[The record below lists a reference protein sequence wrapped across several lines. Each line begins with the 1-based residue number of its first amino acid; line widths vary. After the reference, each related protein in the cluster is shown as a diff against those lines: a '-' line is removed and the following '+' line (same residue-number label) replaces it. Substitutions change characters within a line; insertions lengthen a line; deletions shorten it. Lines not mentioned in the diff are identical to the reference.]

1 MNDARIA
8 RARLEG
14 NVKGQRWLEAV
25 HTLADRVRRRAA
37 RGVGECAESQSH
49 SFIYNTSTR
58 SFIHNTPTR
67 KYVHSRSELHSTDTC
82 RRRAEKQFTTHQH
95 AKGHTK
101 HKTFTPRTE
110 PFTDKVF
117 ISTPR
122 TPDRRTFTPGP
133 KHTRYPV
140 PVPMRLFNR
149 SGVGF
154 WNEVRGVPFIA
165 ERHLH
170 PSDLVSTIS

>member
-58 SFIHNTPTR
+58 SQPKRTALYRHMQ
-67 KYVHSRSELHSTDTC
+67 
-82 RRRAEKQFTTHQH
+82 AE
-95 AKGHTK
+95 
-101 HKTFTPRTE
+101 
-110 PFTDKVF
+110 
-117 ISTPR
+117 S
-122 TPDRRTFTPGP
+122 
-133 KHTRYPV
+133 
-140 PVPMRLFNR
+140 
-149 SGVGF
+149 
-154 WNEVRGVPFIA
+154 
-165 ERHLH
+165 
-170 PSDLVSTIS
+170 

>member
-49 SFIYNTSTR
+49 SSI
-58 SFIHNTPTR
+58 
-67 KYVHSRSELHSTDTC
+67 
-82 RRRAEKQFTTHQH
+82 TTHQH
-95 AKGHTK
+95 AKGHTW

-110 PFTDKVF
+110 PHRQSFHFDTED
-117 ISTPR
+117 T
-122 TPDRRTFTPGP
+122 GP
-133 KHTRYPV
+133 AYIHTRPETYQV
-140 PVPMRLFNR
+140 P
-149 SGVGF
+149 GTGTY
-154 WNEVRGVPFIA
+154 A
-165 ERHLH
+165 
-170 PSDLVSTIS
+170 TI